1 VESFGFLLQG
11 LGSALSPQ
19 NLLFALLGSVLG
31 TLVGVLPG
39 VGPAAGTALLIPMT
53 FVLPAVPAIIM
64 LSAVYYGAMYG
75 GTITSVL
82 LNVPG
87 EAASVVTCIEGYEM
101 AKQGRAGPALS
112 VAAIGSFIGGM
123 LATICLVTVALPL
136 TRAALRFGPPEFFA
150 LMCFGLSLVIGLA
163 GKSIVKSL
171 LVALLGLALAQVG
184 MDPTIGLPRF
194 TFGAPDLV
202 GGVELVAM
210 VMGLFGVGD
219 LLVSLERP
227 AQSVTQSKVGQLFPA
242 REDWRRSLPSILRG
256 TAIGT
261 GLGLIPGVAS
271 AVPTFVS
278 YVIEKRAASKPPEGW
293 GGGAIE
299 GVAGPETANNAYV
312 NAALIPL
319 FSLGIPSS
327 PTVALLMGAFMINGL
342 IPGPFLFVEHPDVVW
357 TVIASLFIGNVI
369 LLVLNLPLI
378 GLWVRVLAIPRGILY
393 ALILVFCIVGSYSL
407 NNRLFDPVVMLL
419 FGVLGYA
426 LRKLEFPLA
435 PVALT
440 LVLGPLMEKG
450 LAQSMMLS
458 RGDPAIFLTRPI
470 ALALLM
476 LSVVVLVVSSVKTLS
491 GVSDAV
497 RQDSQV

>member
-1 VESFGFLLQG
+1 MESFWFLMQG
-11 LGSALSPQ
+11 LGNALSPQ
-19 NLLFALLGSVLG
+19 NILFAFIGSVIG

-39 VGPAAGTALLIPMT
+39 VGPAAGTAILIPMT

-64 LSAVYYGAMYG
+64 LAAIYYGAMYG

-87 EAASVVTCIEGYEM
+87 EAASVVTCIEGHQM
-101 AKQGRAGPALS
+101 AKHGRAGPALS
-112 VAAIGSFIGGM
+112 IAAIGSFIGGTV
-123 LATICLVTVALPL
+123 ATICLVTLALPL
-136 TRAALRFGPPEFFA
+136 TQLALRFGPPEFFA
-150 LMCFGLSLVIGLA
+150 LMCFGLSLVISLA
-163 GKSIVKSL
+163 GKSLIKAL
-171 LVALLGLALAQVG
+171 LVALFGLALSQVG
-184 MDPTIGLPRF
+184 MDPTIGFPRF
-194 TFGAPDLV
+194 TFGMIDMV
-202 GGVELVAM
+202 GGLELIAI

-219 LLVSLERP
+219 LLVSLE
-227 AQSVTQSKVGQLFPA
+227 AQAQDVMRSKIGRLFPS
-242 REDWRRSLPSILRG
+242 REDWKRSLPAICRG

-278 YVIEKRAASKPPEGW
+278 YVFEKKATPEPREGW

-319 FSLGIPSS
+319 FTLGIPSS

-342 IPGPFLFVEHPDVVW
+342 IPGPFLFKEHPEVVW
-357 TVIASLFIGNVI
+357 TVIASLFVGNVI
-369 LLVLNLPLI
+369 LLILNLPLI
-378 GLWVRVLAIPRGILY
+378 GLWVRVLTIPRGILY

-407 NNRLFDPVVMLL
+407 NNRLFDPVIMLL
-419 FGVLGYA
+419 FGVLGY
-426 LRKLEFPLA
+426 LFRKFDFPLA

-440 LVLGPLMEKG
+440 LILGPLMEKG

-458 RGDPAIFLTRPI
+458 RGDPSIFVTRPI
-470 ALALLM
+470 SLVLLT
-476 LSVVVLVVSSVKTLS
+476 LSVLVLAVSSIKALS
-491 GVSDAV
+491 TASDAI